1 MLGAASNERS
11 IEERKRELVSLSKYR
26 KTKREMNV
34 EQFSVSEQELRV
46 TERER
51 ELVSLC
57 KYKQTDKETERWECR
72 RILC

>member
-51 ELVSLC
+51 VS
-57 KYKQTDKETERWECR
+57 
-72 RILC
+72 

>member
-11 IEERKRELVSLSKYR
+11 IEERKRERELVSLSKYR

-51 ELVSLC
+51 VS
-57 KYKQTDKETERWECR
+57 
-72 RILC
+72 